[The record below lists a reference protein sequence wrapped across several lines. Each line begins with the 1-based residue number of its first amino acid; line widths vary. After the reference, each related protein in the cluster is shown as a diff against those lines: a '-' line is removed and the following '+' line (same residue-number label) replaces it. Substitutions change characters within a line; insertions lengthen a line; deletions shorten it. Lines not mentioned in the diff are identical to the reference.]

1 MSTDQFPDPFDTAVV
16 VRRVGQIIVYWL
28 IIAVVNGLLL
38 SLFLLSPTEADGA
51 VDTSSPG
58 FWLILVVVLVG
69 AILWPL
75 YVWVFRPARND
86 GQTFGMS
93 VLGLQVVSL
102 DGTEASGGKLFV
114 RALLL
119 IVDVG
124 ITPLVGLLTMLIT
137 TRNQRVGDLVAGTI
151 VRRVA

>member
-1 MSTDQFPDPFDTAVV
+1 MSTTPVPDPLETAVV
-16 VRRVGQIIVYWL
+16 GRRVGQFIVDWL

-51 VDTSSPG
+51 IDSSAPG
-58 FWLILVVVLVG
+58 FWLILVVAIVG

-75 YVWVFRPARND
+75 YVWVLRPMRND

-93 VLGLQVVSL
+93 MLELQVVSL
-102 DGTEASGGKLFV
+102 DGSAASGGKLFV

-119 IVDVG
+119 VVDVG

-137 TRNQRVGDLVAGTI
+137 NRNQRVGDLVAGTI